1 MIATKNEFKLPSEL
15 LENLD
20 GMKMPRKLSS

>member
-1 MIATKNEFKLPSEL
+1 MIAAKIEFKLPSEL